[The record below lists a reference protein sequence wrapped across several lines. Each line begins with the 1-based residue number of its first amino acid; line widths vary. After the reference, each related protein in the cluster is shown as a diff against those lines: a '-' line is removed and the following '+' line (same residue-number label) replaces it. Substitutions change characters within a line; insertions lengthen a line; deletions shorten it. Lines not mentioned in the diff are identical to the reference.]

1 MFRQAEWMKLRHLVS
16 REVGW
21 WLSHILIPKRCKSML
36 ESFGIIIW
44 NHYLESSFGIIIIV
58 IIIGVVVVVVIT
70 IIIIIIIIIT
80 IPFIGMECIRMI
92 ETTTDIANDM
102 LIQQWS
108 KMTGLPGDP
117 VQWNQP
123 VQPCASW
130 RFLDVYWYLSI
141 HHCHHSSFGE
151 NQWLILAHPLLR
163 ASIVK
168 CFPSWQLLLRY
179 SIVIVLSPVPNT
191 PNPNPG

>member
-1 MFRQAEWMKLRHLVS
+1 
-16 REVGW
+16 
-21 WLSHILIPKRCKSML
+21 ML

-117 VQWNQP
+117 VQ
-123 VQPCASW
+123 
-130 RFLDVYWYLSI
+130 
-141 HHCHHSSFGE
+141 
-151 NQWLILAHPLLR
+151 
-163 ASIVK
+163 
-168 CFPSWQLLLRY
+168 
-179 SIVIVLSPVPNT
+179 
-191 PNPNPG
+191 

>member
-1 MFRQAEWMKLRHLVS
+1 
-16 REVGW
+16 
-21 WLSHILIPKRCKSML
+21 ML

-58 IIIGVVVVVVIT
+58 IIIGVVVVVIT
-70 IIIIIIIIIT
+70 IIIIIIIT

-117 VQWNQP
+117 VQ
-123 VQPCASW
+123 
-130 RFLDVYWYLSI
+130 
-141 HHCHHSSFGE
+141 
-151 NQWLILAHPLLR
+151 
-163 ASIVK
+163 
-168 CFPSWQLLLRY
+168 
-179 SIVIVLSPVPNT
+179 
-191 PNPNPG
+191 

>member
-1 MFRQAEWMKLRHLVS
+1 
-16 REVGW
+16 
-21 WLSHILIPKRCKSML
+21 ML

-58 IIIGVVVVVVIT
+58 IIIGVVVVVIT
-70 IIIIIIIIIT
+70 IIIIIT

-117 VQWNQP
+117 VQ
-123 VQPCASW
+123 
-130 RFLDVYWYLSI
+130 
-141 HHCHHSSFGE
+141 
-151 NQWLILAHPLLR
+151 
-163 ASIVK
+163 
-168 CFPSWQLLLRY
+168 
-179 SIVIVLSPVPNT
+179 
-191 PNPNPG
+191 